1 MLRLVDS
8 CFEFCVHNFEV
19 SKLDVDEQVCV
30 DRGACRNNNEYMQI
44 SDQFKNET
52 ALMQLRG
59 QLSQQQAA
67 SVYPQ

>member
-30 DRGACRNNNEYMQI
+30 DRCAFKYNNVYMQI

-52 ALMQLRG
+52 AMMQLRG